1 LVLISDAK
9 IYPVPEPVKE
19 TRVLH
24 NKLPVELSQFFY
36 CFKLTLQPSLYLSGM
51 KTIIETDKD
60 FICDIQAPCFKNLQH
75 DEAEMVRA
83 SKTQVL
89 FRKGDNLTKQGAF
102 ASYVLFLITG
112 LAKQYIEGEGTKNY
126 NLRIIRPGEFVG
138 LSAVFNENIFSYS
151 SVAITDCQAFL
162 IEKETIAK
170 LVKQNGLFGFSII
183 KRYCEQNVNLLG
195 TVSNLMYK
203 QMNGR
208 LADTLL
214 YIDALKKDNPDI
226 FQLLSRKDIADFAG
240 ISTESAVKLL
250 KTFEKDGLLKL
261 HDKDIDILDRNLIA
275 EISKRG

>member
-1 LVLISDAK
+1 
-9 IYPVPEPVKE
+9 
-19 TRVLH
+19 
-24 NKLPVELSQFFY
+24 
-36 CFKLTLQPSLYLSGM
+36 M
-51 KTIIETDKD
+51 KTIIETDKE
-60 FICDIQAPCFKNLQH
+60 FICDIQAPCFRNLQQ

-102 ASYVLFLITG
+102 ASYVLFLING

-170 LVKQNGLFGFSII
+170 LVKQNGQFGYSII

-214 YIDALKKDNPDI
+214 YIDALKKDNPDL

-261 HDKDIDILDRNLIA
+261 HDKDIDIINRDLLA